1 MSPYVAEIVGTA
13 ILMLL
18 GNGVVAN
25 VLLSDSKGNGGGWI
39 VITWGWG
46 IAVFT
51 AVFVVGQFS
60 GAHIN
65 PAVTVGLAAA
75 GLFQWGLV
83 FPYIVAQMLG
93 AAFGAFLVWLAYK
106 DHFAATE
113 DGGAKLAV
121 H

>member
-46 IAVFT
+46 IAVFS

-65 PAVTVGLAAA
+65 PAVTIGLAAG
-75 GLFQWGLV
+75 GLFEWAEV
-83 FPYIVAQMLG
+83 PFYIGAQMIG
-93 AAFGAFLVWLAYK
+93 AAIGALLVWLAYK
-106 DHFAATE
+106 DHFAKE
-113 DGGAKLAV
+113 KDGDL
-121 H
+121 